1 MATFYFH
8 LKQGDEL
15 VIDEEGSNLP
25 DLTAARDEAL
35 QSARELLA
43 SAIKA
48 GSTVVP
54 DAIVVVDQEGRT
66 VDNLRLAA
74 VLPPSLRAMIRDV

>member
-25 DLTAARDEAL
+25 DLTAARHEAL
-35 QSARELLA
+35 QSARELLC
-43 SAIKA
+43 SAIRA
-48 GSTVVP
+48 GASVVP

-66 VDNLRLAA
+66 VDSLRLVA
-74 VLPPSLRAMIRDV
+74 VLPPALRAMIPEA